1 MYIENLK
8 CCGNCLLSHN
18 NIQPMCDRKN
28 EDVFAY
34 IFCEHWLSDEI
45 DRDQKIDFLN
55 RRQQFTNKK

>member
-1 MYIENLK
+1 
-8 CCGNCLLSHN
+8 LLSHN

-45 DRDQKIDFLN
+45 DRDQKIDFFN
-55 RRQQFTNKK
+55 RKNQFIKNNK